1 MLSITCS
8 KCHKCGTYVQDGG
21 PLHGPQGEEKVEV
34 ANIQVILVQKRQSVK
49 KNKVEKEVDEEEKVF
64 NITEKVGDDA

>member
-1 MLSITCS
+1 MA
-8 KCHKCGTYVQDGG
+8 HKE
-21 PLHGPQGEEKVEV
+21 EEKVEV

-64 NITEKVGDDA
+64 NITQKVGDDA